1 MVDPEGTRNRPP
13 ARTCIF
19 LTPTA
24 VNALG
29 DLPLSPTHFKSF
41 RQPLSAA
48 LQSCPP
54 EQESHSPDNHLTGQ
68 PCLALSR
75 LAFSSPRL
83 IKSPTC

>member
-48 LQSCPP
+48 LQSCP
-54 EQESHSPDNHLTGQ
+54 QNGKVIIQTNHLTGQ

-75 LAFSSPRL
+75 LALPRL
-83 IKSPTC
+83 A